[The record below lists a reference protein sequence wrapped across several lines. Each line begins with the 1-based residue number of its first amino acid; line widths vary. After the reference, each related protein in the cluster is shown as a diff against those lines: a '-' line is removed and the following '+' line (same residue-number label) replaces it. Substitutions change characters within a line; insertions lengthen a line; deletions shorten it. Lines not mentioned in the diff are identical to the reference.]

1 MGITMMWKL
10 AGLALAAAAIA
21 TAPIAG
27 AAPGTDNTD
36 NTAIMKRCTTGR
48 CHAVENSQ
56 AYLHVTN
63 PTALQHIPGARLAA
77 R

>member
-1 MGITMMWKL
+1 MQ
-10 AGLALAAAAIA
+10 
-21 TAPIAG
+21 
-27 AAPGTDNTD
+27 
-36 NTAIMKRCTTGR
+36 RCTTGR